1 MTKEEI
7 IDVIHKTMYQ
17 FFDVCGDNEE
27 VPMSDKDELLLS
39 VNKAICNNIKTL
51 EQPCEDAVSRKA
63 IVEMLNSRGQ
73 NSVMTFD
80 HFIEL
85 LYKLPSVTPTQR
97 WISVKERLPEE
108 SLNSVIGW
116 DAYRERCVFVQFID
130 GHFRIT
136 GKNESFDIQAWM
148 PLPNPYVPDIN
159 VGKMEETESEK

>member
-63 IVEMLNSRGQ
+63 IEEMLKARMIG
-73 NSVMTFD
+73 SVMTFD

-85 LYKLPSVTPTQR
+85 LYELPPVTPTQK
-97 WISVKERLPEE
+97 WIPVSERFPEE

-116 DAYRERCVFVQFID
+116 DAYRERCVFVQYID
-130 GHFRIT
+130 GCFQIT
-136 GKNESFDIQAWM
+136 GKDESFDIIAWM

>member
-39 VNKAICNNIKTL
+39 VNKAICNNIKAL
-51 EQPCEDAVSRKA
+51 EESCEDAVSRKA
-63 IVEMLNSRGQ
+63 IVEMLNASGQ
-73 NSVMTFD
+73 GSVMTFD

>member
-39 VNKAICNNIKTL
+39 VNKAICNNIKAL
-51 EQPCEDAVSRKA
+51 EESCEDAVSRKT
-63 IVEMLNSRGQ
+63 IVEMLNARRQG
-73 NSVMTFD
+73 SVMTFD
-80 HFIEL
+80 NFIEL